1 MTTLDLPIDS
11 FMDYSALALHKETQT
26 VAITSQENAQ
36 VWVGTLAGGADGDFD
51 PATAAFADGPGGS
64 VVYDFPRDANCGLQY
79 CNVEGLAWVEGG
91 GVGTPQVLVA
101 VSDKMKKDQ
110 PFTCLGKDQSF
121 HLFGIPK

>member
-1 MTTLDLPIDS
+1 M
-11 FMDYSALALHKETQT
+11 Q
-26 VAITSQENAQ
+26 
-36 VWVGTLAGGADGDFD
+36 GGEGDG
-51 PATAAFADGPGGS
+51 GG
-64 VVYDFPRDANCGLQY
+64 G
-79 CNVEGLAWVEGG
+79 EGEGG